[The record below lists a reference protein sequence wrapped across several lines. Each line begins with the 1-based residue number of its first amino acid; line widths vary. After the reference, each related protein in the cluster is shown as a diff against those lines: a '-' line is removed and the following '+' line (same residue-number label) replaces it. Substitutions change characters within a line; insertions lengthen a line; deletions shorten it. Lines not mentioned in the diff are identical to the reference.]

1 MLRGV
6 SFAIEEGSVCA
17 LVGKSGG
24 GKSTMVHL
32 LLRYYDPSEG
42 RLTLGGIDY
51 TQLSLSS
58 LHAHIGVVSQETN
71 PNAALQHH
79 HLLTLTR
86 TRTRTR
92 SLLLVPEQEALN
104 KVGHA
109 LHVYVPVFARYA
121 QSPKV

>member
-42 RLTLGGIDY
+42 RLTLGGVDY
-51 TQLSLSS
+51 TQLSLPS
-58 LHAHIGVVSQETN
+58 LHAHIGVVSQEITE
-71 PNAALQHH
+71 P
-79 HLLTLTR
+79 
-86 TRTRTR
+86 
-92 SLLLVPEQEALN
+92 
-104 KVGHA
+104 
-109 LHVYVPVFARYA
+109 
-121 QSPKV
+121 